1 MVFAPQH
8 FNFLGL
14 HVNFFLVLGNF
25 LQVTTNTNVTCYLFS
40 ACNKITVRASQLNII
55 TFIFP
60 VILKILKKHSRFTAK
75 FKRTGKGLT
84 NAVPLMVFELLVLE
98 FLRTL
103 LALKFELLKKFH
115 HYSVRLC
122 RIVW

>member
-1 MVFAPQH
+1 MVFAPH
-8 FNFLGL
+8 YFNFLGL
-14 HVNFFLVLGNF
+14 HVNFFFVLGNF

-40 ACNKITVRASQLNII
+40 ACNKITVIASQLNII

-98 FLRTL
+98 YLRAL
-103 LALKFELLKKFH
+103 LTLKFDLLEKSH
-115 HYSVRLC
+115 HSPMRLY